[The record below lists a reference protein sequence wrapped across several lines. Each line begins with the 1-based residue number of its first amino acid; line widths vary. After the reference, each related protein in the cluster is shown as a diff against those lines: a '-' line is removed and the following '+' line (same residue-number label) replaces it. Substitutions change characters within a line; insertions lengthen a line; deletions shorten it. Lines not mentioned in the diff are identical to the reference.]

1 MKTIVLSS
9 WEEYIELALSLDGW
23 AFRGQKNADWP
34 LVSSLSRHLFSFL
47 PEETLWH
54 AREARSIRVFRR
66 KAHNYLSDPHAL
78 EDDLRCLA
86 MIQHHGGATR
96 LIDFTKSPFVAAFF
110 ALEKA
115 VDDVAIYAL
124 NTPEL
129 WHAKPSSEPDL
140 TREVI
145 DPRITGNANKYF
157 YRNENDILWA
167 GEPELMDSRLIAQSG
182 TFIMPGVLNK
192 PVDAILKNYTS
203 DKTLLKKIILPKQI
217 RQESLLT
224 LYRMNITNA
233 TLFPDL
239 DGLAKSIRFESE
251 IIWQGLNDTL

>member
-9 WEEYIELALSLDGW
+9 WEEYISLALRLDGW
-23 AFRGQKNADWP
+23 AFRGQENADWP
-34 LVSSLSRHLFSFL
+34 LLSSLSRHLLGFL
-47 PEETLWH
+47 PEESLWQ
-54 AREARSIRVFRR
+54 AREARTIRVFRR
-66 KAHNYLSDPHAL
+66 KAHNYLSSPLAI

-115 VDDVAIYAL
+115 TTDVAIYAI

-129 WHAKPSSEPDL
+129 WRAQPTSDSEL
-140 TREVI
+140 TREFI
-145 DPRITGNANKYF
+145 DPRVKGNPEKYF
-157 YRNENDILWA
+157 YSNDKDIIWA
-167 GEPELMDSRLIAQSG
+167 GEPEEMDSRLIAQSG

-192 PVDAILKNYTS
+192 PVDKILENYS
-203 DKTLLKKIILPKQI
+203 QDKDLLMKIVLPQYI

-239 DGLAKSIRFESE
+239 EGLAKSIRFESE
-251 IIWQGLNDTL
+251 IIWQGL

>member
-1 MKTIVLSS
+1 MKTLVISS

-23 AFRGQKNADWP
+23 AFRGQENASWP
-34 LVSSLSRHLFSFL
+34 LISSLSRHLFNFL
-47 PEETLWH
+47 PEEALWH
-54 AREARSIRVFRR
+54 AREARTIRVFRR
-66 KAHNYLSDPHAL
+66 KAHNYLSNPRAL

-115 VDDVAIYAL
+115 IDDVAIYAL

-129 WHAKPSSEPDL
+129 WHAQPISEPML

-145 DPRITGNANKYF
+145 DPRITDNPEKYF
-157 YRNENDILWA
+157 YHNTKDILWA
-167 GEPELMDSRLIAQSG
+167 GEPELMDSRLVAQSG

-192 PVDAILKNYTS
+192 PVDEILKNYSS
-203 DKTLLKKIILPKQI
+203 DKTLLQKIILPKHI
-217 RQESLLT
+217 RQESLQT

-239 DGLAKSIRFESE
+239 DGLAKSISFESE
-251 IIWQGLNDTL
+251 IIWQALSDK

>member
-1 MKTIVLSS
+1 MM
-9 WEEYIELALSLDGW
+9 
-23 AFRGQKNADWP
+23 
-34 LVSSLSRHLFSFL
+34 
-47 PEETLWH
+47 
-54 AREARSIRVFRR
+54 
-66 KAHNYLSDPHAL
+66 
-78 EDDLRCLA
+78 C
-86 MIQHHGGATR
+86 
-96 LIDFTKSPFVAAFF
+96 
-110 ALEKA
+110 
-115 VDDVAIYAL
+115 
-124 NTPEL
+124 
-129 WHAKPSSEPDL
+129 
-140 TREVI
+140 
-145 DPRITGNANKYF
+145 
-157 YRNENDILWA
+157 
-167 GEPELMDSRLIAQSG
+167 ELMDSRLIAQSG